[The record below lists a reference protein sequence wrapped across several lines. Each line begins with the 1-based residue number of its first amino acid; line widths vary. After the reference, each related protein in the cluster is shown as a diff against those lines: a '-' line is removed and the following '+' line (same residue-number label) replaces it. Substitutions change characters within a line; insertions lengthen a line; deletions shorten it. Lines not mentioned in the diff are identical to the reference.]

1 MYSVF
6 VSVTG
11 LNVTR
16 YSIGPLI
23 GGDGP
28 WSVRACVRSVHMCVS
43 LECCWLSES
52 KESNVASIVRGT
64 WIAPEVR

>member
-6 VSVTG
+6 VSVSVTG
-11 LNVTR
+11 FNVT
-16 YSIGPLI
+16 
-23 GGDGP
+23 GGDGRR
-28 WSVRACVRSVHMCVS
+28 SVRAFVRSVRMYVS

-64 WIAPEVR
+64 WVVPEVR

>member
-11 LNVTR
+11 FNVT
-16 YSIGPLI
+16 
-23 GGDGP
+23 GGDGRR
-28 WSVRACVRSVHMCVS
+28 SVRAFVRSVRAFVRSVRMYVS

-64 WIAPEVR
+64 WVVPEVR

>member
-28 WSVRACVRSVHMCVS
+28 WSVRASVRSVRTCVS
-43 LECCWLSES
+43 LECWLSES

-64 WIAPEVR
+64 WIAPEVH